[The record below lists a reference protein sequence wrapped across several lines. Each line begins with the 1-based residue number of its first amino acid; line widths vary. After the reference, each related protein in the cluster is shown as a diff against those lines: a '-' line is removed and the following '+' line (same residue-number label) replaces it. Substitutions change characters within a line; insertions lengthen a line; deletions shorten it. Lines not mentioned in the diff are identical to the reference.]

1 MANVRVT
8 AAGRNAAMDA
18 IRALIDAGSGPGK
31 IKLYSGTQPANGDAA
46 LSGNTLL
53 GTLTLSDPSAPAAS
67 GGVLTFSAITQ
78 DSAADATAT
87 ATWARFTDSADV
99 SVLDVDAGTS
109 GTTLILNTASIVAG
123 GPISITSAT
132 LTFPAT

>member
-78 DSAADATAT
+78 DSAADATAA

-109 GTTLILNTASIVAG
+109 GTTLILNTASISAG